1 MSQTTITLAFEQ
13 WKAQQGATGEPV
25 LLDEFVF
32 ANVPGLDPDQPVDR
46 NETLPPT
53 EQIVHR
59 QAVSRKGVVNDN
71 AVVHSVVLGADVGDF
86 SFNWI
91 GLLNTASGTL
101 AMIVHAPLQ
110 QKLKTAEGQQGN
122 VLTRSFLME
131 YNGAQAE
138 TGINTPAET
147 WQIDFTAR
155 MAGMDERQRLE
166 NIDIFG
172 AAAFFGDGYLVGK
185 SGNQFYVTKGTGYV
199 AGLRTTLAE
208 NLNITVTTRP
218 VKVWLDVC
226 WTGSLTS
233 VWGVQSRITV
243 ADNLA
248 DYVQNGIQHYV
259 FAVAGIDENGNI
271 TDLRPKGTL
280 NEQQA
285 SDALRKHEQ
294 SRNHPDATTREKG
307 FVQLSSDTNSE
318 SESLAATPK
327 AVKTAMDNANGRL
340 AKNSNG
346 GDIPDKKQ
354 FARTIGAVTSTTI
367 TLGESGWFKI
377 ATVVMPQATSTAVIK
392 LYGGAG
398 FNAGS
403 PEQAAISELVL
414 RAGNGSPV
422 GITATLWRRSPAAAN
437 EVAWVNT
444 SGDTYDIYINIGQ
457 YAYWLIAQ
465 YDYTGNA
472 NVTLHSTPEYSSVQP
487 GNSTSGQTYTLYN
500 SLMKPTPEDVGA
512 LSVNG
517 GRLNGPLGIG
527 TDNALGGNSIV
538 FGDNDTGFKWHSD
551 GVLGI
556 YANNALVG
564 YIDNSGLHMSVDVL
578 TNGAVRAGNAKK
590 LSLTSNNNSTMT
602 ATFNLWGDANRPT
615 VIELDDD
622 QGWHLYSQRNPDGSI
637 VFTVN
642 GDITANTLRAGGAIY
657 ANNGD
662 VSGTVWGGGNA
673 AWLSGY
679 LYSNMVKA
687 IRLGP
692 VALSGGLWRDFQL
705 GGGQVVTG
713 FHTDG
718 SWEMEGDDD
727 KVYYRPIQYLI
738 GDTWV
743 TAPSV

>member
-1 MSQTTITLAFEQ
+1 
-13 WKAQQGATGEPV
+13 
-25 LLDEFVF
+25 
-32 ANVPGLDPDQPVDR
+32 
-46 NETLPPT
+46 
-53 EQIVHR
+53 IVHR

-91 GLLNTASGTL
+91 GLLNKASGTL

-138 TGINTPAET
+138 TGINTPAES

-226 WTGSLTS
+226 WTGTLTS

-248 DYVQNGIQHYV
+248 DYVQNGVQHYV

-318 SESLAATPK
+318 SEMLAATPK
-327 AVKTAMDNANGRL
+327 AVKAAMDNANGRL
-340 AKNSNG
+340 EKNSNG

-377 ATVVMPQATSTAVIK
+377 ATVVMPQSTSTAVIK
-392 LYGGAG
+392 LYGGSG
-398 FNAGS
+398 YNVGS
-403 PEQAAISELVL
+403 FEQAAISELVL

-422 GITATLWRRSPAAAN
+422 GITATLWRRSPSAAN

-472 NVTLHSTPEYSSVQP
+472 NVTLHSTPEYSSAQP

-500 SLMKPTPEDVGA
+500 SLMKPTAGDVEA

-517 GRLNGPLGIG
+517 GRLNGALGIG

-578 TNGAVRAGNAKK
+578 SNGAIRAGNAKK
-590 LSLTSNNNSTMT
+590 LSLTSNNNSALT
-602 ATFNLWGDANRPT
+602 ATFNLWGDPNRPT

-657 ANNGD
+657 QNNGD
-662 VSGTVWGGGNA
+662 IFGSLWGNG
-673 AWLSGY
+673 WLSTWIH
-679 LYSNMVKA
+679 NNVVKA
-687 IRLGP
+687 VRLGP

>member
-1 MSQTTITLAFEQ
+1 MSQTTITRAFEQ

-32 ANVPGLDPDQPVDR
+32 ANVPGLDPDRPVDR
-46 NETLPPT
+46 NETLPPA

-91 GLLNTASGTL
+91 GLLNKASGTL

-110 QKLKTAEGQQGN
+110 QKLKTVEGQQGN

-138 TGINTPAET
+138 TGINTPAES

-226 WTGSLTS
+226 WTGTLTS

-248 DYVQNGIQHYV
+248 DYVQNGVQHYV

-318 SESLAATPK
+318 SEMLAATPK
-327 AVKTAMDNANGRL
+327 AVKAAMDNANGRVPSDR
-340 AKNSNG
+340 KVNG
-346 GDIPDKKQ
+346 HPLSGDITLWASDVKAISADAIGQITDNGTMASANTPGWWRVAVSNSDTVADFPAYPD
-354 FARTIGAVTSTTI
+354 GS
-367 TLGESGWFKI
+367 
-377 ATVVMPQATSTAVIK
+377 K
-392 LYGGAG
+392 LYSYGYMFVEKIGEVWFQHYYAHMGA
-398 FNAGS
+398 NAKRQDWGTV
-403 PEQAAISELVL
+403 P
-414 RAGNGSPV
+414 
-422 GITATLWRRSPAAAN
+422 
-437 EVAWVNT
+437 NT
-444 SGDTYDIYINIGQ
+444 SRPWVI
-457 YAYWLIAQ
+457 
-465 YDYTGNA
+465 DYNTA
-472 NVTLHSTPEYSSVQP
+472 N
-487 GNSTSGQTYTLYN
+487 
-500 SLMKPTPEDVGA
+500 KPSAGDVGA
-512 LSVNG
+512 LPITG
-517 GRLNGPLGIG
+517 GRINGSLGIG
-527 TDNALGGNSIV
+527 ADNALGGNSIV

-657 ANNGD
+657 QNNGD
-662 VSGTVWGGGNA
+662 IFGSLWGNG
-673 AWLSGY
+673 WLSTWIH
-679 LYSNMVKA
+679 NNVVKA
-687 IRLGP
+687 VRLGP

>member
-1 MSQTTITLAFEQ
+1 
-13 WKAQQGATGEPV
+13 
-25 LLDEFVF
+25 
-32 ANVPGLDPDQPVDR
+32 
-46 NETLPPT
+46 
-53 EQIVHR
+53 
-59 QAVSRKGVVNDN
+59 
-71 AVVHSVVLGADVGDF
+71 
-86 SFNWI
+86 
-91 GLLNTASGTL
+91 
-101 AMIVHAPLQ
+101 
-110 QKLKTAEGQQGN
+110 
-122 VLTRSFLME
+122 
-131 YNGAQAE
+131 
-138 TGINTPAET
+138 
-147 WQIDFTAR
+147 
-155 MAGMDERQRLE
+155 MDERQRLE

-226 WTGSLTS
+226 WTGTLTS

-248 DYVQNGIQHYV
+248 DYVQNGVQHYV

-327 AVKTAMDNANGRL
+327 AVKAAMDNANGRL
-340 AKNSNG
+340 EKNSNG
-346 GDIPDKKQ
+346 ADIPDKKQ
-354 FARTIGAVTSTTI
+354 FARTIGAVTSNTI

-403 PEQAAISELVL
+403 SEQGAISELVL

-422 GITATLWRRSPAAAN
+422 GIIATLWRRSPAAAN

-500 SLMKPTPEDVGA
+500 SLMKPTPDDVGA

-657 ANNGD
+657 QNNGD
-662 VSGTVWGGGNA
+662 IFGSLWGNGWLSTWINNNLVLDVQLGAGTSVTTWNNAGSWPNTPGYVVTSVWKDAQGENIDGINYAPLQKRVGSQWYTVQGGTV
-673 AWLSGY
+673 
-679 LYSNMVKA
+679 
-687 IRLGP
+687 
-692 VALSGGLWRDFQL
+692 
-705 GGGQVVTG
+705 
-713 FHTDG
+713 
-718 SWEMEGDDD
+718 
-727 KVYYRPIQYLI
+727 
-738 GDTWV
+738 
-743 TAPSV
+743 

>member
-1 MSQTTITLAFEQ
+1 MSQAVITKVFSE
-13 WKAQQGATGEPV
+13 WKAQQAINNQPV
-25 LLDEFVF
+25 TLDEFIF
-32 ANVPGLDPDQPVDR
+32 AYIPGLDADKPID
-46 NETLPPT
+46 NTETTPAADK
-53 EQIVHR
+53 IVYR
-59 QAVSRKGVVNDN
+59 QAVSKSGVVNEN
-71 AVVHSVVLGADVGDF
+71 SVVYSVTLGADVGDF
-86 SFNWI
+86 DFNWI
-91 GLLNTASGTL
+91 GLANKATGTL
-101 AMIVHAPLQ
+101 AMIIHAPTQ
-110 QKLKTAEGQQGN
+110 RKIKNANGQQGN
-122 VLTRSFLME
+122 VLVRSMLME
-131 YNGAQAE
+131 YSGAREATE
-138 TGINTPAET
+138 ITTPAET

-155 MAGMDERQRLE
+155 LAAMDERQRLE

-185 SGNQFYVTKGTGYV
+185 SGDQFYVTKGTGYV

-226 WTGSLTS
+226 WTGTLTS

-248 DYVQNGIQHYV
+248 DYVQNGVQHYV

-307 FVQLSSDTNSE
+307 FVQLSSETNSD
-318 SESLAATPK
+318 SEMLAATPK
-327 AVKTAMDNANGRL
+327 AVKAAMDNANGRL
-340 AKNSNG
+340 EKNSNG

-377 ATVVMPQATSTAVIK
+377 ATVVMPQSTSTAVIK
-392 LYGGAG
+392 LYGGSG
-398 FNAGS
+398 YNVGS
-403 PEQAAISELVL
+403 FEQAAISELVL

-422 GITATLWRRSPAAAN
+422 GITATLWRRSPSAAN

-487 GNSTSGQTYTLYN
+487 GNSTSGQTYTIYS
-500 SLMKPTPEDVGA
+500 SLMKPTAGDVDA
-512 LSVNG
+512 LPITG

>member
-1 MSQTTITLAFEQ
+1 MAFEQ

-46 NETLPPT
+46 NETLPPA

-91 GLLNTASGTL
+91 GLLNKASGTL

-226 WTGSLTS
+226 WTGTLTS

-248 DYVQNGIQHYV
+248 DYVQNDIQHYV

-307 FVQLSSDTNSE
+307 FVQLSSETNSD
-318 SESLAATPK
+318 SEMLAATPK
-327 AVKTAMDNANGRL
+327 AVKAAMDNANGRL
-340 AKNSNG
+340 EKNSNG

-377 ATVVMPQATSTAVIK
+377 ATVVMPQSTSTAVIK
-392 LYGGAG
+392 LYGGSG
-398 FNAGS
+398 YNVGS
-403 PEQAAISELVL
+403 FEQAAISELVL

-422 GITATLWRRSPAAAN
+422 GITATLWRRSPSAAN

-687 IRLGP
+687 VRLGP

-718 SWEMEGDDD
+718 SWEMEGGDD
-727 KVYYRPIQYLI
+727 KVYYRPIQYLV